1 MITNDDVLKA
11 IVDCKNPNGRTDYQ
25 DIMEKLNVDDISLLP
40 FLRELNRSGYIMQ
53 TNEDVTVT
61 SLGMIAYNDLKPSKV
76 IKKSVYNFSKFTL
89 QRLID
94 ILIGIVIGVV
104 VAYIVYHFGWQ

>member
-11 IVDCKNPNGRTDYQ
+11 IVDCKKPNGRTDYQ
-25 DIMEKLNVDDISLLP
+25 DIMENLNVDDVSLLP
-40 FLRELNRSGYIMQ
+40 FLRELNKSGYIIQ

>member
-11 IVDCKNPNGRTDYQ
+11 IVDCKKPNGRTDYA
-25 DIMEKLNVDDISLLP
+25 DVMEGLNIDDISLLP
-40 FLRELNRSGYIMQ
+40 FLKELNSLGYIMQ
-53 TNEDVTVT
+53 TSEDITVT
-61 SLGMIAYNDLKPSKV
+61 SLGMIAYNDLKPTKV

-89 QRLID
+89 QRLVD
-94 ILIGIVIGVV
+94 ILMGVVIGVV

>member
-1 MITNDDVLKA
+1 MITNDDILKA
-11 IVDCKNPNGRTDYQ
+11 IVDFKKPNGRTDYQ
-25 DIMEKLNVDDISLLP
+25 DIMEKLNVDDVSLLP
-40 FLRELNRSGYIMQ
+40 FLRELNKSGYIIQ

-61 SLGMIAYNDLKPSKV
+61 SIGMLAYNDLKPSKV

-104 VAYIVYHFGWQ
+104 VAYIAYHFGWQ